1 MRIANAV
8 FYLSIL
14 CAPSLTMA
22 AQAPAP
28 AVPPS
33 TPAQTAPAPT
43 PSPAPQAAAAAPA
56 PVAPSTMLQPALTT
70 VQQTLNA
77 LQLEKWKKGTI
88 REEAASEVGSIL
100 QDLKENVPPLLQDAD
115 SAPGSLSRMLPLSRH
130 LDALY
135 DVLLRVEEASRVAAS
150 GDQVDQ
156 LQHALGSLAD
166 ARLAM
171 DKSMQEAAV
180 AQEKQVSDLR
190 ISLQAQAAVK
200 CPPPP
205 PPPVCPA
212 PPKRKPLKKRKPP
225 TTTKP
230 QQSPAPATTTPKTGE

>member
-1 MRIANAV
+1 MRIAYAV
-8 FYLSIL
+8 FFLSIL
-14 CAPSLTMA
+14 CSPSLTTA

-28 AVPPS
+28 AS
-33 TPAQTAPAPT
+33 TSGQTAPAPT
-43 PSPAPQAAAAAPA
+43 PAPGPQAPVAAPA
-56 PVAPSTMLQPALTT
+56 PIAPSGMLQPAITT

-77 LQLEKWKKGTI
+77 LQLDRWKRGTI
-88 REEAASEVGSIL
+88 REEAATEIGSIL

-115 SAPGSLSRMLPLSRH
+115 AAPGALSRMLPLSRH

-135 DVLLRVEEASRVAAS
+135 DVLLRVEEASRVAAP
-150 GDQVDQ
+150 GEQVDQ
-156 LQHALGSLAD
+156 LQHALSSLGD

-180 AQEKQVSDLR
+180 EQEKQVSDLR
-190 ISLQAQAAVK
+190 IRLQAQAAVK

-225 TTTKP
+225 TTTTP
-230 QQSPAPATTTPKTGE
+230 QKSPAPATTTPKPGI